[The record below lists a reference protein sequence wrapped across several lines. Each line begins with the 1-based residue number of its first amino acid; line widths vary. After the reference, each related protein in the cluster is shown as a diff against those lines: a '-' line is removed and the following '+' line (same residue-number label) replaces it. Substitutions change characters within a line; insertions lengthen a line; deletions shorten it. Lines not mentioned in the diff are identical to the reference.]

1 MEILALL
8 PGAAAL
14 DVIHTNSDGVIS
26 TVNHWAVTG
35 VSEAAI
41 HFPSR
46 TVSPLKLP
54 AHL

>member
-14 DVIHTNSDGVIS
+14 DVIHTNSDGVIA
-26 TVNHWAVTG
+26 TVNHGAVTG

-46 TVSPLKLP
+46 TAPPLKLP

>member
-8 PGAAAL
+8 PGAAAF

-26 TVNHWAVTG
+26 GVNHWAVAG
-35 VSEAAI
+35 VSKAALY
-41 HFPSR
+41 FAPR